1 MSDEIRAALDPIA
14 DALDEMGIVYRVGG
28 SVASSAFGIART
40 TLDIDL
46 VADLRASQ
54 VADFVARV
62 ESAYY
67 VDADVIYDAIRRR
80 SCFNLIHLATMVKI
94 DVFVLKS
101 RSFDR
106 QAFSRHVDEPVGDN
120 DERRFPFTTAEDMV
134 IHKLEWFR
142 AGGETSQRQWAD
154 VLGVLRLQGNALDL
168 PYLTHWAAEVGVDD
182 LLARALVEARL
193 D

>member
-1 MSDEIRAALDPIA
+1 MTDDVRAALDPIA
-14 DALDEMGIVYRVGG
+14 DALEAIGVAYRVGG

-40 TLDIDL
+40 TLDVDL
-46 VADLRASQ
+46 VADLRAVQ

-62 ESAYY
+62 EAAYY

-80 SCFNLIHLATMVKI
+80 SSFNLIHLATMVKI
-94 DVFVLKS
+94 DVFVLKN
-101 RSFDR
+101 RAFDR
-106 QAFSRHVDEPVGDN
+106 QAFSRYVDEPVGDG
-120 DERRFPFTTAEDMV
+120 DDRRFPFTTAEDMV

-154 VLGVLRLQGNALDL
+154 VLGVLRLQGNALDH
-168 PYLTHWAAEVGVDD
+168 PYLTQWAAEVGVDD
-182 LLARALVEARL
+182 LLGRALAEARL